1 MLTAPVP
8 AIWAHFIPAG
18 EIPAG
23 FTLRRTD
30 RLDRYLVREVRS
42 IRGEAPCSLRPGTD
56 LARIESSFPIE
67 FPNRGERA
75 PSNRFPLRG
84 VVQHL
89 HYTPRSE
96 RTELEKISRFES
108 DSSSET
114 TAVLIP
120 IGKSAEWWKLSQDE
134 RQVLFQKTLRH
145 EGHHGIGRK
154 YADRIFRRLYHSRYV
169 DPTAPYDF
177 LTYFEFE
184 EMDVPYFRKLI
195 SELRDI
201 KNNPEWLYVDFEYEV
216 WMTKHPLSA
225 DPASTEPTR

>member
-1 MLTAPVP
+1 MLMAPVSTV
-8 AIWAHFIPAG
+8 WAHFIPVG
-18 EIPAG
+18 EIPIG
-23 FTLRRTD
+23 FTICRTD
-30 RLDRYLVREVRS
+30 RLDRYLIREVRS
-42 IRGEAPCSLRPGTD
+42 ICGEAPSTLRPGTD
-56 LARIESSFPIE
+56 LARIESQSPIRFPSSGGRTS
-67 FPNRGERA
+67 PD
-75 PSNRFPLRG
+75 RFPLRG
-84 VVQHL
+84 VLQHL

-108 DSSSET
+108 DASSEP

-120 IGKSAEWWKLSQDE
+120 IRKSAEWWKLSQDE
-134 RQVLFQKTLRH
+134 RQVLFQKTPRH

-169 DPTAPYDF
+169 EPTAPYDF

-201 KNNPEWLYVDFEYEV
+201 KNNPEWLYVDFEYEI
-216 WMTKHPLSA
+216 WMTKRSLSP
-225 DPASTEPTR
+225 DPISTEPT